1 MSIRW
6 KFALALGGLAAV
18 AAIAAS
24 AAGYLAARDRLI
36 GQIDR
41 SIAQTAE
48 RAALGP
54 ALGQGLG
61 DGAPPPADP
70 LQGGAVTGPPSD
82 SGNLPP
88 LGAGPRRGGPD
99 AGGGFGNRLAIIQTL
114 DSNGK
119 STPRSGIK
127 LPVDKTD
134 LQIANSSKPGR
145 VEIRGATVDGISVRI
160 ATAAIPG
167 GGAIQVARRV
177 GEANAALSNLKT
189 ELILITIAVI
199 AIALLLGLLLSR
211 TVTAPLERLTATAE
225 RVAATGAPDAE
236 VTVSG
241 NDEVGRLGRAF
252 SQMLSALSRS
262 QAQQQ
267 QLVEDAGHELRT
279 PLTSLRTN
287 IAVLKSFDRLGPED
301 QTAVIADLQSEAGEL
316 SALVDELVD
325 LTQGGNEETEQE
337 VQLDRLAAHAAERAK
352 RRTGRDV
359 TVTAE
364 PVRINGRPRA
374 LDRAITNLLDNA
386 AKFDDSD
393 GPIELSLTKDRLE
406 VLDRGPGI
414 PEDQREAV
422 FERFHRTVE
431 ARNLPGSGLGLA
443 IVRETA
449 KRHGGDAYAQG
460 RDGGGSVVGF
470 TFAVQASE

>member
-1 MSIRW
+1 M
-6 KFALALGGLAAV
+6 
-18 AAIAAS
+18 
-24 AAGYLAARDRLI
+24 
-36 GQIDR
+36 
-41 SIAQTAE
+41 
-48 RAALGP
+48 
-54 ALGQGLG
+54 
-61 DGAPPPADP
+61 
-70 LQGGAVTGPPSD
+70 
-82 SGNLPP
+82 
-88 LGAGPRRGGPD
+88 
-99 AGGGFGNRLAIIQTL
+99 
-114 DSNGK
+114 
-119 STPRSGIK
+119 
-127 LPVDKTD
+127 
-134 LQIANSSKPGR
+134 
-145 VEIRGATVDGISVRI
+145 RI